1 MRLDHLLSMEYRVQ
15 HEALKT
21 LVSVCEVCEIL
32 FNFQVPA
39 KELGNKGGKQEILAL
54 KIPAGV

>member
-1 MRLDHLLSMEYRVQ
+1 MQ

-21 LVSVCEVCEIL
+21 LVSVCEVREIL
-32 FNFQVPA
+32 FNFQVPVR
-39 KELGNKGGKQEILAL
+39 ELGNKGGKQEILAL

>member
-1 MRLDHLLSMEYRVQ
+1 MET
-15 HEALKT
+15 HEFPKS

-32 FNFQVPA
+32 FNFQVPVR
-39 KELGNKGGKQEILAL
+39 ELGNKGGKQEILAL

>member
-1 MRLDHLLSMEYRVQ
+1 MRLDHLLSMEYRAF
-15 HEALKT
+15 HEKPKT
-21 LVSVCEVCEIL
+21 LVSVCGICEIL

-39 KELGNKGGKQEILAL
+39 RELGNKGGKQEILTL